1 MDMGWFIYV
10 RRIKP
15 KFVTV
20 NYGCRHYEHLSIFD
34 EPLFMLCK
42 PNKSLSSFCFSIK
55 TVPENQGK
63 CNEMEF
69 MPAPLTGNL
78 LLPQDCLYLRPSR
91 RLYLS
96 HKKHL

>member
-1 MDMGWFIYV
+1 MIVFYHNRLKPKFSLFFTMQNMDMGWFIYV

-20 NYGCRHYEHLSIFD
+20 NYGCRHYEHLSILD

-78 LLPQDCLYLRPSR
+78 L
-91 RLYLS
+91 
-96 HKKHL
+96 